1 MVKGVT
7 ECLCTL
13 LNISFEACVVFM
25 IYFGALFWCFFILV
39 RFLGEVDMVL
49 DNLVQKVRE
58 QVRHRFE
65 QANQTGAWQELDKNL
80 QSVLQEV
87 FAKMEL
93 VTREEFDRQAQLL
106 GEARMK
112 LQMLEKQLKSLEN
125 QIK

>member
-1 MVKGVT
+1 
-7 ECLCTL
+7 
-13 LNISFEACVVFM
+13 
-25 IYFGALFWCFFILV
+25 
-39 RFLGEVDMVL
+39 MVL

-58 QVRHRFE
+58 QVRDRFE
-65 QANQTGAWQELDKNL
+65 QANQTGTWQELDKNL
-80 QSVLQEV
+80 QAVLQEV

>member
-58 QVRHRFE
+58 QVRDRFE

>member
-1 MVKGVT
+1 
-7 ECLCTL
+7 
-13 LNISFEACVVFM
+13 
-25 IYFGALFWCFFILV
+25 
-39 RFLGEVDMVL
+39 MVL

-58 QVRHRFE
+58 QVRDRFE
-65 QANQTGAWQELDKNL
+65 QANQTGTWQELDKNL
-80 QSVLQEV
+80 QAVLQEV

-112 LQMLEKQLKSLEN
+112 LQALEKQLKSLEN

>member
-1 MVKGVT
+1 MRH
-7 ECLCTL
+7 
-13 LNISFEACVVFM
+13 
-25 IYFGALFWCFFILV
+25 FGAFFILV

-58 QVRHRFE
+58 QVRDRFE

-80 QSVLQEV
+80 QAVLQEV

>member
-1 MVKGVT
+1 M
-7 ECLCTL
+7 
-13 LNISFEACVVFM
+13 NISFEACVVFM

-58 QVRHRFE
+58 QVRDRFE

-80 QSVLQEV
+80 QAVLQEV

>member
-58 QVRHRFE
+58 QVRDRFE

-80 QSVLQEV
+80 QAVLQEV